1 MLEQTDLGSLNEG
14 SVNRWKRRAG
24 ILKAS
29 CHEESQVL
37 ITWLNSYSQSINWLH
52 RLRLSLYV
60 CMSVVKEEQRE
71 TEKLFSQL
79 LNVCAEK
86 WLFILS
92 VTLSCC
98 AASHIAQPPTPTS
111 TSITSHPSLGRYP
124 LFTASTQPFSG
135 LCHLIHADDSRP
147 VIGGVRAAEEFLSMP
162 PPHPLFSI
170 CAFLLLPF
178 LFLLP
183 PPVFFLPLLSLL
195 LLATVCAPAQHQQP
209 EVSVVCKAPIWNSM
223 SSCTGKVRAKQSATL
238 PSWDSEFVVC
248 EIYAGCMHLLK
259 SCGWFA
265 S

>member
-14 SVNRWKRRAG
+14 SVNRWRRRAG

-60 CMSVVKEEQRE
+60 CMCVVKEEQGE
-71 TEKLFSQL
+71 TEKLFSLL

-92 VTLSCC
+92 VTLLCC

-147 VIGGVRAAEEFLSMP
+147 VIGGVRVAEDSSLC
-162 PPHPLFSI
+162 PLHIHYS
-170 CAFLLLPF
+170 AFAPSSSSLFFPSPF
-178 LFLLP
+178 
-183 PPVFFLPLLSLL
+183 SLL
-195 LLATVCAPAQHQQP
+195 LSSSSHCFHCCYSLPCALQHSINNLRYQSSVKHPSGTLCRAAQVRWEPNKVLLCLHEIRSLWCVKFMLAAC
-209 EVSVVCKAPIWNSM
+209 I
-223 SSCTGKVRAKQSATL
+223 
-238 PSWDSEFVVC
+238 F
-248 EIYAGCMHLLK
+248 
-259 SCGWFA
+259 
-265 S
+265 